1 MGTKKMRMLA
11 FSIWILFSIKGF
23 SQTNETKSDKKI
35 AFDITGQAGVSYAK
49 YHKNDNLFFNM
60 GGPTLKF
67 AVNKIN
73 IGFSMYP
80 TLRYEFQTKKCTPTL
95 GTGFS
100 VNYKKVVLLF
110 PMYYMPANNVWVTT
124 VGLAYKFK

>member
-1 MGTKKMRMLA
+1 MATKKMRMIA
-11 FSIWILFSIKGF
+11 FSTLVMFSFISF
-23 SQTNETKSDKKI
+23 SQTTETKLEKKLS
-35 AFDITGQAGVSYAK
+35 FEMSGQAAVSYAK

-67 AVNKIN
+67 AFNKIN
-73 IGFSMYP
+73 LGFSMYP
-80 TLRYEFQTKKCTPTL
+80 SLRAEFQTSKITPIL

-110 PMYYMPANNVWVTT
+110 PMYYMPASNVWVTT
-124 VGLAYKFK
+124 IGLGYKFK